1 MMELERCARCPGF
14 VPQGAHACPHCGAA
28 ISGETPARGRLGTV
42 AKAAIALATATTLM
56 ACYGPGPSYYDAGN
70 NTPETSG
77 DAVTDTASEVGP
89 VQESGTGP

>member
-28 ISGETPARGRLGTV
+28 VSAESPARGRLGTV

-56 ACYGPGPSYYDAGN
+56 ACYGPGPSVYDAGN
-70 NTPETSG
+70 TPDSSG
-77 DAVTDTASEVGP
+77 DAATDTASEASPTQEGGSGP
-89 VQESGTGP
+89 